1 MSIFK
6 FSNNIIKNKKIDIYN
21 YGNHSRSFT
30 YVSDIV
36 ENIDRIITRTNKK
49 NKRFNDIV
57 NIGNPKSIPL
67 MNVVKL
73 IEKRFNKNVKKN
85 YLSLQTGD
93 IIKTEAN
100 IKNEQKKYN
109 LKFKVNINQGID
121 KFFDWFF
128 MK

>member
-1 MSIFK
+1 M
-6 FSNNIIKNKKIDIYN
+6 
-21 YGNHSRSFT
+21 
-30 YVSDIV
+30 
-36 ENIDRIITRTNKK
+36 
-49 NKRFNDIV
+49 

-73 IEKRFNKNVKKN
+73 IEKRFNKNVKN

-100 IKNEQKKYN
+100 IKNEQKIYN

-128 MK
+128 HEK